1 MALQRMNRS
10 ARRQIPSYSLYG
22 ETPGAIRP
30 TDALHIEDIQS
41 RSRKYLWKI
50 GSHRHT
56 GLCQCVYVT
65 AGPVVADLEG
75 SQAEF
80 KGPTVVIIPAG
91 AVHGFGFHADSQGFV
106 LTVNLDRL
114 LSMAGSLH
122 RGQIAALFSTPR
134 VIGLASDPVLATRA
148 AGLFGTLIQEFRQ
161 PERPGP
167 HVGWL
172 ACSVLWILSAGI
184 NPTTAIQPPDGYEL
198 DRLRRFRLL
207 VETHYQKHWP
217 VQRYARQL
225 ALSESSLNRIC
236 RNLSGGTAFDIVQ
249 QRLALEARR
258 RLVYVSGSVAGV
270 AAELGFKDSAY
281 FCRFFRRHTGVSPT
295 EFRRHQGDGH
305 QGDG

>member
-1 MALQRMNRS
+1 MNRS
-10 ARRQIPSYSLYG
+10 SRRQIPSYSLYG

-80 KGPTVVIIPAG
+80 EGPAVIIIPAG
-91 AVHGFGFHADSQGFV
+91 AVHGFGFHAESQGYV
-106 LTVNLDRL
+106 LTISLDRL
-114 LSMAGSLH
+114 LSMASSLH
-122 RGQIAALFSTPR
+122 QAPIAALFLVPR
-134 VIGLASDPVLATRA
+134 VIGLASDPLLAARA
-148 AGLFGTLIQEFRQ
+148 AGLFDKLIQEFRQ
-161 PERPGP
+161 PESPGP
-167 HVGWL
+167 QVGWL
-172 ACSVLWILSAGI
+172 ACSVLWILASGI
-184 NPTTAIQPPDGYEL
+184 HATTAIPPSDRYEL

-217 VQRYARQL
+217 VKRYARQL

-236 RNLSGGTAFDIVQ
+236 RNLTGGTAFDIVQ

-258 RLVYVSGSVAGV
+258 RLVYVAGSIAAI
-270 AAELGFKDSAY
+270 AAELGFKDTAY

-295 EFRRHQGDGH
+295 EFRRHQGDG
-305 QGDG
+305 

>member
-1 MALQRMNRS
+1 MNRS
-10 ARRQIPSYSLYG
+10 SRRQIPSYSLYG

-80 KGPTVVIIPAG
+80 AGPAVIIIPAG
-91 AVHGFGFHADSQGFV
+91 AVHGFGFHAESQGYV
-106 LTVNLDRL
+106 LTISLDRL
-114 LSMAGSLH
+114 LSMANSLH
-122 RGQIAALFSTPR
+122 QAPIAALFLVPR
-134 VIGLASDPVLATRA
+134 VIGLASDPLLAARA
-148 AGLFGTLIQEFRQ
+148 AGLFDKLIQEFRQ
-161 PERPGP
+161 PESPGP
-167 HVGWL
+167 QVGWL
-172 ACSVLWILSAGI
+172 ACSVLWILASGI
-184 NPTTAIQPPDGYEL
+184 HATTAIPPSDRYEL

-217 VQRYARQL
+217 VKRYARQL

-236 RNLSGGTAFDIVQ
+236 RNLTGGTAFDIVQ

-258 RLVYVSGSVAGV
+258 RLVYVAGSIAAI
-270 AAELGFKDSAY
+270 AAELGFKDTAY

-295 EFRRHQGDGH
+295 EFRRHQGDG
-305 QGDG
+305 

>member
-1 MALQRMNRS
+1 MNRS
-10 ARRQIPSYSLYG
+10 SRRQIPSYSLYG

-80 KGPTVVIIPAG
+80 AGPAVIIIPAG
-91 AVHGFGFHADSQGFV
+91 AVHGFGFHAESQGYV
-106 LTVNLDRL
+106 LTISLDRL
-114 LSMAGSLH
+114 LSMASSLH
-122 RGQIAALFSTPR
+122 QAPIAALFLVPR
-134 VIGLASDPVLATRA
+134 VIGLASDPLLAARA
-148 AGLFGTLIQEFRQ
+148 AGLFDKLIQEFRQ
-161 PERPGP
+161 PESPGP
-167 HVGWL
+167 QVGWL
-172 ACSVLWILSAGI
+172 ACSVLWILASGI
-184 NPTTAIQPPDGYEL
+184 HATTAIPPSDRYEL

-217 VQRYARQL
+217 VKRYARQL

-236 RNLSGGTAFDIVQ
+236 RNLTGGTAFDIVQ

-258 RLVYVSGSVAGV
+258 RLVYVAGSVAAI
-270 AAELGFKDSAY
+270 AAELGFKDTAY

-295 EFRRHQGDGH
+295 EFRRHQGDG
-305 QGDG
+305 

>member
-1 MALQRMNRS
+1 MNRS
-10 ARRQIPSYSLYG
+10 SRRQIPSYSLYG
-22 ETPGAIRP
+22 ETPGTIRP

-80 KGPTVVIIPAG
+80 EGPAVIIIPAG
-91 AVHGFGFHADSQGFV
+91 AVHGFGFHAESQGYV
-106 LTVNLDRL
+106 LTISLDRL
-114 LSMAGSLH
+114 LSMASSLH
-122 RGQIAALFSTPR
+122 QAPIAALFLVPR
-134 VIGLASDPVLATRA
+134 VIGLASDPLLAARA
-148 AGLFGTLIQEFRQ
+148 AGLFDKLIQEFRQ
-161 PERPGP
+161 PESPGP
-167 HVGWL
+167 QVGWL
-172 ACSVLWILSAGI
+172 ACSVLWILASGI
-184 NPTTAIQPPDGYEL
+184 QATTAMPPPDRYEL

-217 VQRYARQL
+217 VKRYARQL

-236 RNLSGGTAFDIVQ
+236 RNLTGGTAFDIVQ

-258 RLVYVSGSVAGV
+258 RLVYVAGSVAAI
-270 AAELGFKDSAY
+270 AAELGFKDAAY

-295 EFRRHQGDGH
+295 EFRRHQEPG
-305 QGDG
+305 

>member
-1 MALQRMNRS
+1 MNRS
-10 ARRQIPSYSLYG
+10 ARRHIPSYSLYG
-22 ETPGAIRP
+22 ETPGANRH

-41 RSRKYLWKI
+41 RSRKYLWRI

-56 GLCQCVYVT
+56 ALCQCVYVT

-75 SQAEF
+75 SRAEF
-80 KGPTVVIIPAG
+80 EGPTVVIIPAG

-122 RGQIAALFSTPR
+122 RAQIAALFSAPR
-134 VIGLASDPVLATRA
+134 LIGLASDPVLATRA
-148 AGLFGTLIQEFRQ
+148 AGLFGNLIQEFRQ
-161 PERPGP
+161 PESPGP
-167 HVGWL
+167 QVGWL
-172 ACSVLWILSAGI
+172 ACSVLWILSSGT
-184 NPTTAIQPPDGYEL
+184 NSTTAMQSPDGYEL

-217 VQRYARQL
+217 VKRYARQL

-258 RLVYVSGSVAGV
+258 RLVYVFGSVAGV
-270 AAELGFKDSAY
+270 AAELGFKDPAY
-281 FCRFFRRHTGVSPT
+281 FCRFFRRHAGVSPT
-295 EFRRHQGDGH
+295 EFRRHQEPV
-305 QGDG
+305 